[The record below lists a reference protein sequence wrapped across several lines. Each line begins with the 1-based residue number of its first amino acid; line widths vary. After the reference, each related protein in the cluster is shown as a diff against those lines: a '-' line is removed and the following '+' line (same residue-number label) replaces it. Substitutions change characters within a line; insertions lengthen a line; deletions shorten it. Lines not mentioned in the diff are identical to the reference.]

1 MLMWRCYDVTDMR
14 EKTEKLGVGLTEEE
28 KHKIRIE
35 AAKRDMSMSELARQI
50 IMDAIEDDR
59 TDDTD
64 PNPTPEAAGA
74 D

>member
-1 MLMWRCYDVTDMR
+1 MS

-28 KHKIRIE
+28 KHKIRVE

-59 TDDTD
+59 TDGTD
-64 PNPTPEAAGA
+64 PNQTPEAAGA

>member
-1 MLMWRCYDVTDMR
+1 MLMWRCYDVTDMS

-28 KHKIRIE
+28 KHKIRVE

-59 TDDTD
+59 AGDTD